1 MDAEL
6 PFHSEHDE
14 AEGGSTRPSALHRRS
29 EQSLGLMKTSW
40 MTAMKRKRVVV
51 ADDLAT
57 VRGEVATLLR
67 DSFEVVGTFSD
78 GRAALEGVIALE
90 PDLVVLDISMPEMSG
105 IEVAQEL
112 MRRAHE
118 IGVVFLTVHEDV
130 DILKT
135 CQAAGGLGYV
145 IKLHMNSDLVPAMNE
160 ALAGRRFTSRFQT
173 QQGAHFPER
182 E

>member
-1 MDAEL
+1 MNDSCTT
-6 PFHSEHDE
+6 PI
-14 AEGGSTRPSALHRRS
+14 
-29 EQSLGLMKTSW
+29 
-40 MTAMKRKRVVV
+40 KRKRVVV

-67 DSFEVVGTFSD
+67 ESFEVVGTFSD

-105 IEVAQEL
+105 IEVAEEL
-112 MRRAHE
+112 TRRAHE
-118 IGVVFLTVHEDV
+118 IRVVFLTVHEDLE
-130 DILKT
+130 ILKT

-160 ALAGRRFTSRFQT
+160 ALAGRTFTSRFQS
-173 QQGAHFPER
+173 QKNRSQHD
-182 E
+182 